1 MGAGGAGPCGSGS
14 GGKMAA
20 PMELFCWAGGWGLPS
35 VDPDCLAVLVSGG
48 GAGGG
53 GGAGACASPL
63 AAEPPLPPPLSSPAD
78 LRAVHGGA
86 AEGAPGHQPLE
97 EPLR

>member
-1 MGAGGAGPCGSGS
+1 
-14 GGKMAA
+14 MAA

-53 GGAGACASPL
+53 GGTGTGAGASLP
-63 AAEPPLPPPLSSPAD
+63 AEPPLPPPLRSLAD
-78 LRAVHGGA
+78 LRPVHGGA
-86 AEGAPGHQPLE
+86 AEGAPGYQSLE

>member
-1 MGAGGAGPCGSGS
+1 
-14 GGKMAA
+14 MAA

-48 GAGGG
+48 VGAMGPVRGW
-53 GGAGACASPL
+53 AGVPRAD
-63 AAEPPLPPPLSSPAD
+63 PPALFLPPAD

>member
-1 MGAGGAGPCGSGS
+1 
-14 GGKMAA
+14 MAA

-48 GAGGG
+48 AGAGPGRG
-53 GGAGACASPL
+53 PAGSPRSISRSL
-63 AAEPPLPPPLSSPAD
+63 FPAD

-86 AEGAPGHQPLE
+86 AEGAPGHQSLE